1 MLLRCYVY
9 YLFDCSWIFSLIGIQ
24 ISNCIWNE
32 ASDPIFLLPIVY
44 FKLLFQIV
52 LKCKEEYLSAVTED
66 KDKVNAVLEVTT
78 RWKLWWKLLRGESCG
93 GSYYE
98 ANAVGGFYYKVNAVG
113 GNYYEGNAV
122 GGNYKVNAVFA
133 NQRELVGAG
142 RDIKNIVVR
151 GKKWEGPCDWR

>member
-1 MLLRCYVY
+1 M
-9 YLFDCSWIFSLIGIQ
+9 
-24 ISNCIWNE
+24 
-32 ASDPIFLLPIVY
+32 
-44 FKLLFQIV
+44 
-52 LKCKEEYLSAVTED
+52 
-66 KDKVNAVLEVTT
+66 
-78 RWKLWWKLLRGESCG
+78 LRGESCG

-142 RDIKNIVVR
+142 RDIKNLVVR
-151 GKKWEGPCDWR
+151 GTKGK

>member
-1 MLLRCYVY
+1 M
-9 YLFDCSWIFSLIGIQ
+9 
-24 ISNCIWNE
+24 
-32 ASDPIFLLPIVY
+32 
-44 FKLLFQIV
+44 
-52 LKCKEEYLSAVTED
+52 
-66 KDKVNAVLEVTT
+66 
-78 RWKLWWKLLRGESCG
+78 LRGGSCG

-98 ANAVGGFYYKVNAVG
+98 ANAVGANYKVNAVG

-151 GKKWEGPCDWR
+151 GEK